1 MGEGRAAWARHDVAT
16 DGEVLHVESATP
28 ADAGAGSST
37 AVPLV
42 LCHGLGGTHAVW
54 YQQVVHFSA
63 ARRVITWDARGF
75 GASTSASGRAGVV
88 EAAVDLAA
96 VLDALAVPVAH
107 VVGQSMGGWTAL
119 GFTLAH
125 PERVRS
131 LTLTNSLAGV
141 ATEAWVAQVR
151 SAPPA
156 GAPSVGVHPA
166 LGPAVMRD
174 DPAKAFLYQ
183 QLGSTREPPADAMRS
198 LLRTSFPDDALA
210 AVRTPVLMIG
220 STDDAIFPPAL
231 LRGAAARLPTARLE
245 IVEGAGHSTYY
256 ERPEV
261 WNALVGSF
269 LAEVDAREAP

>member
-16 DGEVLHVESATP
+16 DGEVLYVESATP
-28 ADAGAGSST
+28 AGDGAA

-54 YQQVVHFSA
+54 YQQVAHFSA
-63 ARRVITWDARGF
+63 VRRVITWDARGF

-88 EAAVDLAA
+88 EAAADLGA
-96 VLDALAVPVAH
+96 VLDALEVPVAH

-151 SAPPA
+151 STPPA
-156 GAPSVGVHPA
+156 AGPAAVGVHAA
-166 LGPAVMRD
+166 LGPSLMHD

-198 LLRTSFPDDALA
+198 LLHTSFADDALA

-220 STDDAIFPPAL
+220 STDDAIFPPVL
-231 LRGAAARLPTARLE
+231 LREAAARLPTARLE
-245 IVEGAGHSTYY
+245 IVEAAGHSTYY

-261 WNALVGSF
+261 WNELVGSF
-269 LAEVDAREAP
+269 LAAVDAREAP

>member
-1 MGEGRAAWARHDVAT
+1 MGEGRATWARHDVAT
-16 DGEVLHVESATP
+16 DGEVLYVESATP
-28 ADAGAGSST
+28 TGDTAA

-54 YQQVVHFSA
+54 YQQVARFSA
-63 ARRVITWDARGF
+63 TRRVITWDARGF

-88 EAAVDLAA
+88 EAAADLAT
-96 VLDALAVPVAH
+96 VLDALDVPVAH

-141 ATEAWVAQVR
+141 ATAAWVEQVR
-151 SAPPA
+151 SAPPPA
-156 GAPSVGVHPA
+156 GPANVGVHPA
-166 LGPAVMRD
+166 LGPSLIAA

-183 QLGSTREPPADAMRS
+183 QLGSTREPPTDAMRS
-198 LLRTSFPDDALA
+198 LLHTAFADDVLA

-231 LRGAAARLPTARLE
+231 LREAAARLPSARLE

-261 WNALVGSF
+261 WNELVGSF

>member
-16 DGEVLHVESATP
+16 DAEVLYVESATP
-28 ADAGAGSST
+28 TGDAAA

-54 YQQVVHFSA
+54 YQQVARFSA
-63 ARRVITWDARGF
+63 TRRVITWDARGF
-75 GASTSASGRAGVV
+75 GASTSTSGRAGVT
-88 EAAVDLAA
+88 EAAGDLAA
-96 VLDALAVPVAH
+96 VLDALDVPAAH

-125 PERVRS
+125 PDRVRS

-141 ATEAWVAQVR
+141 ATAAWVEQVR
-151 SAPPA
+151 SAPPPA
-156 GAPSVGVHPA
+156 GPASVGVHPA
-166 LGPAVMRD
+166 LGPSLIAA

-198 LLRTSFPDDALA
+198 LLRTAFADDVLA

-220 STDDAIFPPAL
+220 STDDAIFPPGL
-231 LRGAAARLPTARLE
+231 LREAAARLPTARLE

-256 ERPEV
+256 ERPDV
-261 WNALVGSF
+261 WNELVGSF
-269 LAEVDAREAP
+269 LADVDAREAP